1 MTTLRWSSDPI
12 PTWNNNPRG
21 GRNQMALLWT
31 IGHEWEKMGGEETWR
46 PLFRNDVKAI
56 AGWFGT

>member
-1 MTTLRWSSDPI
+1 
-12 PTWNNNPRG
+12 
-21 GRNQMALLWT
+21 MALFWT

-56 AGWFGT
+56 AGWWLGTLSFFVHILGIIIPTD